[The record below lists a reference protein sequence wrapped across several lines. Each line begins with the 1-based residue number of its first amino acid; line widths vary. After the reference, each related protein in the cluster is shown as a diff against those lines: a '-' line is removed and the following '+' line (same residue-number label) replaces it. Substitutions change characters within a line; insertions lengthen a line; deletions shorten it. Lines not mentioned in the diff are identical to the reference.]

1 MNVMGNSTGYIRKHY
16 AFHHSCMK
24 RKSEKKTREAL
35 EINKLKTNNEKDKTF
50 TVLNRDNGDYVTTNP
65 WKPLFIKMETIQ
77 FEKHLCK
84 QFSLKTAFFKGSR
97 NITLQ

>member
-1 MNVMGNSTGYIRKHY
+1 MSWAIRQAISEN
-16 AFHHSCMK
+16 AFHYTCMK

-77 FEKHLCK
+77 FEKHL
-84 QFSLKTAFFKGSR
+84 SLREAEISLYNKKV
-97 NITLQ
+97 L